1 MCSFFLQTK
10 KWKHQRATTWLLT
23 GTSMTGTQVWQPTN
37 LMIPAPSHRLQ
48 VGSVSGMGAEC
59 GGEELRGEGKEGREE
74 ELVVGRGHESE
85 GQELS
90 WEVFGH
96 ISVIQG
102 CHPLWE
108 GPCVPP
114 APRVPLTQLP
124 DTKET
129 RTVGKGLQPACSCS
143 RNPQPP
149 LRLSWPLLGPWASAI
164 LCGRPVA
171 GSLAQDHGKP
181 LLWDSSLR
189 HPVSRLLRTTHT
201 IWSVLTQVGKL
212 RPRGGQGPRMRIKPD
227 LTPSSASERQGP
239 SRMGPITTG
248 AVGGKGGGKTSEALW
263 KAGVLDLQG
272 TFQARATLYSEE
284 RGRVSAQPQPPCT
297 QQTRL
302 GLQLPRG
309 GTSFQF
315 AHRPCWKNPAAPS
328 RVCCAV
334 LRRLPARQGRG
345 RSSDC
350 RRAPL
355 PGEDRRGLWHPGH
368 WPGPGL
374 PFSLLLRGLGAK
386 TGLLFPEAGSGPG
399 AVPSSPSP

>member
-1 MCSFFLQTK
+1 
-10 KWKHQRATTWLLT
+10 
-23 GTSMTGTQVWQPTN
+23 MTGTQVWQPTN

-74 ELVVGRGHESE
+74 ELVVGRGRESE

-129 RTVGKGLQPACSCS
+129 RTVGKGLQPACPCS

-201 IWSVLTQVGKL
+201 IWSVLTQTLLEKPCSPKSSLLRSSEAAPRQAGPWPQLRLSEGPSAGGGQERALAPRALAWPWAAFLPPPPWPGSQDGAAVSRGWFGPWGCPLKPIPL
-212 RPRGGQGPRMRIKPD
+212 SLSALPTPFLSGCNELRLREVTDHLLCARPR
-227 LTPSSASERQGP
+227 
-239 SRMGPITTG
+239 
-248 AVGGKGGGKTSEALW
+248 
-263 KAGVLDLQG
+263 
-272 TFQARATLYSEE
+272 
-284 RGRVSAQPQPPCT
+284 PP
-297 QQTRL
+297 
-302 GLQLPRG
+302 
-309 GTSFQF
+309 
-315 AHRPCWKNPAAPS
+315 
-328 RVCCAV
+328 
-334 LRRLPARQGRG
+334 
-345 RSSDC
+345 
-350 RRAPL
+350 APL
-355 PGEDRRGLWHPGH
+355 P
-368 WPGPGL
+368 
-374 PFSLLLRGLGAK
+374 SC
-386 TGLLFPEAGSGPG
+386 
-399 AVPSSPSP
+399 PSPPPL

>member
-1 MCSFFLQTK
+1 M
-10 KWKHQRATTWLLT
+10 
-23 GTSMTGTQVWQPTN
+23 
-37 LMIPAPSHRLQ
+37 
-48 VGSVSGMGAEC
+48 
-59 GGEELRGEGKEGREE
+59 
-74 ELVVGRGHESE
+74 
-85 GQELS
+85 
-90 WEVFGH
+90 
-96 ISVIQG
+96 
-102 CHPLWE
+102 
-108 GPCVPP
+108 
-114 APRVPLTQLP
+114 
-124 DTKET
+124 
-129 RTVGKGLQPACSCS
+129 GKGLQPACPCS

-350 RRAPL
+350 LSEGPSAGGGQERALAPRALAWPWAAFLPPPPWPGSQDGAAVSRGWFGPWGCPLKPIPLSLGALPTPFLSGCNELRLREVTDHLLCARPRPPAPL
-355 PGEDRRGLWHPGH
+355 P
-368 WPGPGL
+368 
-374 PFSLLLRGLGAK
+374 SC
-386 TGLLFPEAGSGPG
+386 
-399 AVPSSPSP
+399 PSPPPL